1 MALVETVDVITP
13 LVDDPFTFGR
23 IAAANAISDVYAMGG
38 RPLTALNLLFFPA
51 CSLDRE
57 IMSEILRGG
66 GQAMGEAG
74 VCLSGGHTVE
84 DDELKYGL
92 SVTGL
97 VHPERIIRNNTPRI
111 GDRLILT
118 KPLGS
123 GIISTAIKGELASD
137 DQVQEAVGWMTGLNR
152 RASEL
157 MQEVRVSAATD
168 VTGFGLLGHSCE
180 MAALDGVTLSLQV
193 EEIPLMNGVA
203 GLVSEGMVPA
213 GAYRNRDH
221 FGRNISG
228 LSPADQRLLP
238 LFDPQ
243 TSGGLLI
250 SLPPNAADDFLRIC
264 SEEGLFAVAIGSV
277 LPRGESP
284 VVVF

>member
-1 MALVETVDVITP
+1 
-13 LVDDPFTFGR
+13 
-23 IAAANAISDVYAMGG
+23 MGG

-51 CSLDRE
+51 CSLGRE

-66 GQAMGEAG
+66 AQAMNEAG
-74 VCLSGGHTVE
+74 VCLAGGHTVE
-84 DDELKYGL
+84 DEELKYGL
-92 SVTGL
+92 AVTGL
-97 VHPERIIRNNTPRI
+97 IHPERIIRNNTPRV

-123 GIISTAIKGELASD
+123 GIISTALKGELASD
-137 DQVQEAVGWMTGLNR
+137 DQVQEAVRWMTGLNR

-157 MQEVRVSAATD
+157 MLECGASAATD
-168 VTGFGLLGHSCE
+168 VTGFGMLGHACE
-180 MAALDGVTLSLQV
+180 MAALGDVTLSLQI
-193 EEIPLMNGVA
+193 ESIPLMTGVA

-228 LSPADQRLLP
+228 LSPSDERLLP
-238 LFDPQ
+238 LLDPQ

-250 SLPPNAADDFLRIC
+250 SLPPERVDKFLGVC
-264 SEEGLFAVAIGSV
+264 SDEGLFAAAVGSV
-277 LPRGESP
+277 LPGGESP